1 MRYIRK
7 YEFKQDI
14 IIIVIWI
21 LSRISV
27 FKNKDYTSM
36 DQNGNKVVYGVF
48 NVNIFC
54 NADVTHI
61 QNILV
66 RTIGQTFFSSI
77 KPSYLAVL
85 VFG

>member
-1 MRYIRK
+1 MLVFFGGPMPYIRK
-7 YEFKQDI
+7 YEFKQD

-54 NADVTHI
+54 NVDVTHI

-66 RTIGQTFFSSI
+66 RTIG
-77 KPSYLAVL
+77 
-85 VFG
+85 